1 MEALLHVELDLEPG
15 VEPIRGWLTTTTGR
29 RAFSGYL
36 ELLAALERLIVPP
49 ASDDL
54 RKAAG

>member
-15 VEPIRGWLTTTTGR
+15 VEPIRGWVTTTSGR

-36 ELLAALERLIVPP
+36 ELLAALERLNVPRP
-49 ASDDL
+49 ANEAS
-54 RKAAG
+54 